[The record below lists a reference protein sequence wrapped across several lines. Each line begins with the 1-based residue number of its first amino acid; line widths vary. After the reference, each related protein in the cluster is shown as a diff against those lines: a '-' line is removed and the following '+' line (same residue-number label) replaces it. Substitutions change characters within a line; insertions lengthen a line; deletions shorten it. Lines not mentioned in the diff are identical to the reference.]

1 MSPFSTVFRE
11 LRIFCELRQAEFAS
25 QLGYEQSYISAI
37 ELGTKGPP
45 SIDFVER
52 LVQRLQL
59 DEHWKKRLLEA
70 LDESQRKIMLPN
82 EAPDELYRMFNELRR
97 QIGALHPAQVELIRM
112 ALRMPVMLSHP
123 PFKPL
128 RPLKR
133 KGEPDRTDV
142 VEIIR

>member
-11 LRIFCELRQAEFAS
+11 LRISCELRQAEFAS

-45 SIDFVER
+45 SVDFIER
-52 LVQRLQL
+52 LVRRLEL
-59 DEHWKKRLLEA
+59 NEHWQKRLLEA
-70 LDESQRKIMLPN
+70 LDESQRKIILPN
-82 EAPDELYRMFNELRR
+82 EASDDLYRMFNELRR
-97 QIGALHPAQVELIRM
+97 QIGALHPAQVELIQM
-112 ALRMPVMLSHP
+112 ALRMPVMLTHP

-128 RPLKR
+128 RTMRR

-142 VEIIR
+142 VETVG

>member
-45 SIDFVER
+45 SVDFVER
-52 LVQRLQL
+52 LVQRLEL
-59 DEHWKKRLLEA
+59 DEHWQKRLLNA
-70 LDESQRKIMLPN
+70 LDESQRKIILPN
-82 EAPDELYRMFNELRR
+82 EVSDETYKMFNELRR
-97 QIGALHPAQVELIRM
+97 QIGALHPAQVELIQM
-112 ALRMPVMLSHP
+112 ALRMPAMLACP

-128 RPLKR
+128 RVIKR
-133 KGEPDRTDV
+133 KSESDTTEAV
-142 VEIIR
+142 